1 MTPPKMRP
9 ALAVTAIASLL
20 FATIA
25 LPAPVAAEEPEP
37 PADPGVVAAEQAA
50 EEGQAVEVDEWT
62 DEHSITHANPDGT
75 FTLETGYE
83 AARVKREGEWIPVD
97 TAIEAAP
104 DGRLRPAAAA
114 LAMDFS
120 AGNDSHLATVTVDEH
135 SLALHVP
142 FTLTTP
148 VITDDVITY
157 PEVLPG
163 VDLVVSVKPE
173 EFSEVLVVKTPEAAA
188 NPVLQSFDLRIE
200 TTNVDFTVNAD
211 GSSQATAA
219 DGETVFQSPPPYM
232 WDSTTAETG
241 DVPSATNVGEN
252 ATPIALEAAPQ
263 PRARITST
271 SATSTSTTVTLAPDA
286 AALSGED
293 VQYPVYIDP
302 LISVPKKVYVV
313 ARQGLPSYAEN
324 GDDLRVGYCTWTGC
338 SPHYRARSYIA
349 FDVWELM
356 KKPDGTIPAV
366 VNAKVTLKQTHAAS
380 SYDTAVRLARTTGPV
395 DGTILWPGPLG
406 SALVTKNTKAGDTVV
421 NFTGADLTAYVNNL
435 VYHQNGR
442 LGFTLHAV
450 NESDPY
456 SWKKFRNDP
465 ELTLTYGFPP
475 KTPTGL
481 SIRSTTTICNG
492 TTFVPTTTVT
502 FGAHAVN

>member
-1 MTPPKMRP
+1 MTPPRMRP

-83 AARVKREGEWIPVD
+83 AARVKREGEWILVD

-114 LAMDFS
+114 LDMDFS

-173 EFSEVLVVKTPEAAA
+173 EFSEVLVVKTAEAAA
-188 NPVLQSFDLRIE
+188 NPVLQTFDLRVE
-200 TTNVDFTVNAD
+200 TTAVDRMQPSGL
-211 GSSQATAA
+211 GSPAGAGGAGRSI
-219 DGETVFQSPPPYM
+219 SPGFVE
-232 WDSTTAETG
+232 DVLTTAK
-241 DVPSATNVGEN
+241 PSPVVGPYGEPRLSYVSGTVEVITEN
-252 ATPIALEAAPQ
+252 DIVVTV
-263 PRARITST
+263 IT
-271 SATSTSTTVTLAPDA
+271 
-286 AALSGED
+286 
-293 VQYPVYIDP
+293 
-302 LISVPKKVYVV
+302 
-313 ARQGLPSYAEN
+313 R
-324 GDDLRVGYCTWTGC
+324 
-338 SPHYRARSYIA
+338 
-349 FDVWELM
+349 
-356 KKPDGTIPAV
+356 
-366 VNAKVTLKQTHAAS
+366 
-380 SYDTAVRLARTTGPV
+380 
-395 DGTILWPGPLG
+395 
-406 SALVTKNTKAGDTVV
+406 
-421 NFTGADLTAYVNNL
+421 
-435 VYHQNGR
+435 
-442 LGFTLHAV
+442 
-450 NESDPY
+450 
-456 SWKKFRNDP
+456 
-465 ELTLTYGFPP
+465 
-475 KTPTGL
+475 
-481 SIRSTTTICNG
+481 
-492 TTFVPTTTVT
+492 
-502 FGAHAVN
+502 